1 MPPPQRNYPR
11 LRKPAHPIGCCLF
24 VLLVLALSTDT
35 NTAAFS
41 SGERPAGNRA
51 IGGDPID
58 LSTGLYGREDDD
70 LLVDDTPPIR
80 FTRTYRNRDSRSRAF
95 GIGTNHPYDI
105 FLVGDNTAF
114 TWADLIMADGGRIHY
129 VRISPGSS
137 HVDAVY
143 TYDDAHQMLTIKE
156 PGIFIT
162 NDYDSGGRVIGQ
174 RLSDG
179 RTYKFAY
186 ILRQGRIVQTDVT
199 EPDGSMRRVIFNADG
214 YSVSDTYTPRTDQRS
229 ITYSREAGS
238 NKVLTVT
245 VACSPERGPVKNT
258 APVGPGETVEQ
269 VESRLLQK
277 CE

>member
-1 MPPPQRNYPR
+1 MIGYRDAQNRE
-11 LRKPAHPIGCCLF
+11 LRMRRDA
-24 VLLVLALSTDT
+24 
-35 NTAAFS
+35 
-41 SGERPAGNRA
+41 AGNLISITTSRRRGIKLTYDVANRITRA
-51 IGGDPID
+51 RKHFGRVTHVVTYTYD
-58 LSTGLYGREDDD
+58 STGRLIKVRTIY
-70 LLVDDTPPIR
+70 VDILGVIVQMIARIFGLSVPDEIAR
-80 FTRTYRNRDSRSRAF
+80 RDE
-95 GIGTNHPYDI
+95 TKE
-105 FLVGDNTAF
+105 
-114 TWADLIMADGGRIHY
+114 
-129 VRISPGSS
+129 
-137 HVDAVY
+137 Y

-186 ILRQGRIVQTDVT
+186 ILSQGRIVQTDVT

-214 YSVSDTYTPRTDQRS
+214 YSVSDTYTPRTAQRS
-229 ITYSREAGS
+229 ITYSREAG
-238 NKVLTVT
+238 NNRVLTVT
-245 VACSPERGPVKNT
+245 LACSPEHGPVKNT